1 MKWQALWRKY
11 TTEPKHRIR
20 LALIA
25 ALLLALTV
33 ILVRT
38 AAPNFAPL
46 PDMHSYRT
54 VPERK
59 AAFFNYLRPI
69 VEFHNNEILEDR
81 NKLLAIAGKFDISAE
96 ISWWDELWLKRLA
109 NEYNVEWSTES
120 VSESLATLKRRVD
133 IIPTSLALV
142 QAAKES
148 GWGRSRFA
156 VHGNGLFGQWCYEPG
171 CGMVPKKRSGKA
183 LHQVQTFPTV
193 SHSVMGYL
201 KNVNT
206 DERYRPLRMVR
217 QQLREADKTP
227 DGLSLADGLLFY
239 SERRQAYVDE
249 VKKMLRRYRTQ
260 QQALVINEKTP

>member
-171 CGMVPKKRSGKA
+171 CGMVPKKRSVKA
-183 LHQVQTFPTV
+183 LHEVQAFPTV

-206 DERYRPLRMVR
+206 DERYRPLRMIR